1 MSQTESH
8 IGKLRRI
15 HIPENYSIED
25 WCREKCEDNGV
36 PSMLPELYV
45 SWQETLLYHLDFYEK
60 YFFVNGEIWESFGH
74 KEMNGDDIY
83 EIEPNEDG
91 TLSFTMQF
99 YNGGTCLSECIEEG
113 LERLK
118 KEGKI

>member
-1 MSQTESH
+1 
-8 IGKLRRI
+8 
-15 HIPENYSIED
+15 
-25 WCREKCEDNGV
+25 
-36 PSMLPELYV
+36 MLPELYN